1 VDEDRRDHMKDLNK
15 ALEKIREA
23 LKNTLDEDMK
33 RIWRNKYDAL
43 DKKIIKEELSE
54 KV

>member
-1 VDEDRRDHMKDLNK
+1 VDEDRRDHMKDLKK
-15 ALEKIREA
+15 ALEKIGEA
-23 LKNTLDEDMK
+23 LKNTSDEDMK

>member
-1 VDEDRRDHMKDLNK
+1 MDEDRRDHMKDLQK
-15 ALEKIREA
+15 AMVKIREA
-23 LKNTLDEDMK
+23 MKNVPNEDMK

>member
-1 VDEDRRDHMKDLNK
+1 MKDLNK

-23 LKNTLDEDMK
+23 LKSTSDEDMK